1 MNGRQVAYN
10 KRDKLS
16 CTNIITYSCFFTGD
30 AIIQQQL
37 YPASITVFVSF
48 INYFYCAPS
57 VAFISPLLLLR
68 LNNEAS
74 ILPKR

>member
-10 KRDKLS
+10 KRDELWSTK
-16 CTNIITYSCFFTGD
+16 IITYSCFFTRD
-30 AIIQQQL
+30 AIKQQQL
-37 YPASITVFVSF
+37 YPAGTAVVVSF

>member
-10 KRDKLS
+10 KRDELW
-16 CTNIITYSCFFTGD
+16 CTKIITYSCFFTRD
-30 AIIQQQL
+30 AIKLQHF